1 MACALNGLIFFSQMK
16 LKNRLTTQSP
26 AILAVLGCVGF
37 ITSVVMSAKATPKAI
52 EVLEEMPE
60 DSPTMDKIKAVG
72 PVYAPTVGM
81 ILLSTACIVGSN
93 RISRYRYASLL
104 ALYSI
109 GEKSLQRW
117 QKAVLDEVGEKKY
130 ENVRERVIS
139 PEDPI
144 PTVIMM
150 DDERVLFFDSYSG
163 RYFRTDSVET
173 VRKIVNDL
181 NDLLFQEDFV
191 SLNEFYFEIGLPSVE
206 FGDEAG
212 WNVADGS
219 IQVTYDAFIKNDKPC
234 ISVSFVLSP
243 KNY

>member
-1 MACALNGLIFFSQMK
+1 MK
-16 LKNRLTTQSP
+16 LKNTLTKQSP
-26 AILAVLGCVGF
+26 AILAALGCVGF
-37 ITSVVMSAKATPKAI
+37 ITSVIMSAKATPKAMR
-52 EVLEEMPE
+52 VLEVVPE
-60 DSPTMDKIKAVG
+60 DSPIMDKVKAIG
-72 PVYAPTVGM
+72 PIYAPTIGM
-81 ILLSTACIVGSN
+81 ILLSTACVVGSN

-117 QKAVLDEVGEKKY
+117 QGAVLNEVGQKKY
-130 ENVRERVIS
+130 ENVRERVVS
-139 PEDPI
+139 PEDPV

-150 DDERVLFFDSYSG
+150 DEDRVLFFDSYSG

-191 SLNEFYFEIGLPSVE
+191 SLNEFYFEIGLPRVE

-212 WNVADGS
+212 WNIADGS
-219 IQVTYDAFIKNDKPC
+219 IKVTYDAFIKNDKPC

-243 KNY
+243 KTY